1 MSYKVG
7 DRVRIISKWPDCVP
21 SGSFAWNFSG
31 GMDKYLDTF
40 MTIMDYQVGSD
51 GSREYRMEEDGGKWH
66 WADYMIEGL
75 AGFSIEDIQCGFL
88 VKHRNGKISV
98 RFPDYFLIVE
108 DGLMRFYSNTE
119 HYDSTLK
126 NDSLADMN
134 IMEVRDPGRLRLDE
148 VNKCWEM
155 AKVIW
160 KRDEDNRKKLT
171 VEEIEKLLG
180 YKVAI
185 VDQEGKESE

>member
-1 MSYKVG
+1 MSYRVG
-7 DRVRIISKWPDCVP
+7 DRVRIISKWPDHAPEGV
-21 SGSFAWNFSG
+21 FEWNYEG
-31 GMDKYLDTF
+31 DMNEYLGTL
-40 MTIMDYQVGSD
+40 MTITYINM
-51 GSREYRMEEDGGKWH
+51 SRGYPDYRMKEDCGIWH

-75 AGFSIEDIQCGFL
+75 ADFSIEDIQCGFL

-108 DGLMRFYSNTE
+108 DGFMRCYSNTE
-119 HYDSTLK
+119 HYGSTLK
-126 NDSLADMN
+126 NDSLADMD

-148 VNKCWEM
+148 VNKCWGM

-160 KRDEDNRKKLT
+160 KRDEENRKKLT